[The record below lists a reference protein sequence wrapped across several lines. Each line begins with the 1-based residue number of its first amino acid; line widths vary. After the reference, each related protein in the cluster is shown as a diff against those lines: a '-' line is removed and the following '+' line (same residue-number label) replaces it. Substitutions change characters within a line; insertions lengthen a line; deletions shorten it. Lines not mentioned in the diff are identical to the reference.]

1 VSLDGPAAVAPLLGH
16 LASTVHHALAE
27 DERCWDG
34 APSAVVVAVPGGC
47 THAARRAVANAVT
60 VAQAADVEA
69 AAEAADG
76 GPGGDWAAGA
86 RVALLSDGSAAAL
99 AYGFDRR
106 AELAA
111 EEAPA
116 EETAASDRTRT
127 SGARGSS
134 SSGGGG
140 RVVVFA
146 DVGHSKMEATVA
158 DLRSGGVRVLG
169 RAWDGGVS
177 GATVDALVLQLACR
191 GLAAKHPAWA
201 SQLSPVAAGGASL
214 LWDAAGLPTRGGARL
229 LDACRRAKVRP
240 PGAKISLHA
249 VRFMS

>member
-34 APSAVVVAVPGGC
+34 APSAGVVAVPGGS

-69 AAEAADG
+69 AAEAADAG
-76 GPGGDWAAGA
+76 SPAGDWAAGA

-111 EEAPA
+111 EEARA
-116 EETAASDRTRT
+116 EETA
-127 SGARGSS
+127 RGSS
-134 SSGGGG
+134 FGGGGG

-240 PGAKISLHA
+240 PGHKSHCTLS
-249 VRFMS
+249 V